1 MMKLYYCPPAV
12 SIAPLI
18 AALEL
23 GLDITLEYV
32 DLETKTTKS
41 GEDFFTVNPKGLV
54 PVLEL
59 DNGEKLTETL
69 VILQYIAG
77 LKPNAGLNAAVATP
91 DYYRM
96 LEWMVYFASEIHKLF
111 TLLFWE
117 VDDGAKQE
125 VARRILQKF
134 DFIETALA
142 GKDYLVSNRY
152 SIADLYLYAVI
163 RGLHLID
170 VDMATYPRV
179 MAFKERMERRPA
191 VVQALGRHSAS

>member
-23 GLDITLEYV
+23 DIEITLEYV
-32 DLETKTTKS
+32 DLETRTTKS
-41 GEDFFTVNPKGLV
+41 GADLLTVNPKGLV

-59 DNGEKLTETL
+59 DNGEILTETL
-69 VILQYIAG
+69 VMLQYIAA
-77 LKPNAGLNAAVATP
+77 LKPEAGLSATAATP

-96 LEWMVYFASEIHKLF
+96 LEWMVYFASEVHKLF

-117 VDDGAKQE
+117 VEDGTRQE
-125 VARRILQKF
+125 VARRILHKF
-134 DFIETALA
+134 DFIEAALA

-179 MAFKERMERRPA
+179 TAFKERMESRPA
-191 VVQALGRHSAS
+191 VMQALGRHSVS